1 MEFLTKL
8 FTELIKNAFTGSVTL
23 HFFKGGIGKIE
34 KHDTIYSGGNKNAL
48 LEMPSGEKRK

>member
-1 MEFLTKL
+1 MEYIVRL
-8 FTELIKNAFTGSVTL
+8 FTQLIADKFTGSVTL